1 MIVSQIAPLQ
11 FFLTIHALKHCHV
24 MWHIQKS
31 EMASLESKYFSNEK
45 WLLWLTYCCQK
56 PTSFSFPINE
66 WKLEILLLDFLVSPT
81 GHVGVSVQ
89 YQVWPL
95 MRFLRSFFP
104 FCWDKI
110 FSLYGPL
117 FGTTTIL
124 FHSFH
129 WILSDGRL
137 YWDAER
143 CPSLTNSNLSNW
155 HRQLQ
160 WNKGVANKD
169 IVVRLQRLSSR
180 TAFKASRRK
189 LC

>member
-1 MIVSQIAPLQ
+1 
-11 FFLTIHALKHCHV
+11 
-24 MWHIQKS
+24 MWHIQKT
-31 EMASLESKYFSNEK
+31 EMASLGSKYFSNEK

-129 WILSDGRL
+129 WILSDEWL
-137 YWDAER
+137 YWDADLHGHQT
-143 CPSLTNSNLSNW
+143 CLT
-155 HRQLQ
+155 
-160 WNKGVANKD
+160 D
-169 IVVRLQRLSSR
+169 IGNYSETQRLGSR